1 MLADA
6 TETGLDR
13 AHEWVELVN
22 AGDEPVSTAGWSIG
36 DDRALDPLPVAEVPP
51 GGFLVVAG
59 AAAVLPEGAA
69 VVRLADGAIG
79 AGLRNDGDAV
89 RLVSP
94 AGALVDAISWGD
106 DGSVFAPPLPAAR
119 AGATLGARGHGEAP
133 DRERWGTTLAPSPG
147 APNRF
152 PATAAAAASTEPG
165 DAAASG
171 AATPAFAR
179 YERDG
184 DSRAPWVALGAA
196 AGAGTTLTLIA
207 FIGGTR
213 ALGERRRR
221 GD

>member
-6 TETGLDR
+6 TATGLDR

-119 AGATLGARGHGEAP
+119 AGATLGARGHGDAP

-152 PATAAAAASTEPG
+152 PATAA
-165 DAAASG
+165 